1 MRRRPPR
8 PSGLK
13 GDGLAAQQVQHI
25 YDAMLGQRQLTLGDK
40 TAAGKVVRRRTR
52 ACDVIEIGNC
62 RHNKVEQLC
71 RHVFEGFGRMGKR
84 ELLAVREGAASDIGV
99 GHAVDILDHVGHR
112 TAANAELERPAKA
125 VCEQR
130 IVVRHQRGLQHRLG
144 GIGIH
149 TAGELAAHARQL
161 IHARVRKIGERR
173 HEAGTRGDGRRK
185 GKVGIDGRRFGR
197 GARGLFRLR
206 RKRADRRAQALDG
219 LGTAGVQVRQR
230 RGDGV
235 LAHAGVAIGSG
246 AIAVVVDHLV
256 LVHVKR
262 HVRLVQ
268 VAARAAHRALN
279 RHVFGEARAAVLDR
293 QNGAVEHERTPLH
306 KGSSQRRLFAKR
318 LHKRPLRHH
327 FHQSH
332 PG

>member
-8 PSGLK
+8 PGGLK
-13 GDGLAAQQVQHI
+13 RNALAAQQVQHI

-62 RHNKVEQLC
+62 RHDKVEQLC
-71 RHVFEGFGRMGKR
+71 RHVFEGFGRMDKR
-84 ELLAVREGAASDIGV
+84 EFLAIGERAAAHVGI

-125 VCEQR
+125 VGEQR
-130 IVVRHQRGLQHRLG
+130 IVVRHQRGLQRRFG
-144 GIGIH
+144 GVGING
-149 TAGELAAHARQL
+149 TGKLAAHARQL

-173 HEAGTRGDGRRK
+173 HKARARGDGRWK
-185 GKVGIDGRRFGR
+185 GKVGVDGRRFGR
-197 GARGLFRLR
+197 GAHGLFRLR
-206 RKRADRRAQALDG
+206 RKRADRRAQTFDG
-219 LGTAGVQVRQR
+219 LGAAGIQIRQS
-230 RGDGV
+230 RGNSV
-235 LAHAGVAIGSG
+235 LAHTGVTIGGG

-256 LVHVKR
+256 LVHVER
-262 HVRLVQ
+262 HARLVQ
-268 VAARAAHRALN
+268 VAARTAHRALN

-293 QNGAVEHERTPLH
+293 QHGAVEHERTPLH
-306 KGSSQRRLFAKR
+306 KGAAQRRLFAKR

-327 FHQSH
+327 FLQSH
-332 PG
+332 PR